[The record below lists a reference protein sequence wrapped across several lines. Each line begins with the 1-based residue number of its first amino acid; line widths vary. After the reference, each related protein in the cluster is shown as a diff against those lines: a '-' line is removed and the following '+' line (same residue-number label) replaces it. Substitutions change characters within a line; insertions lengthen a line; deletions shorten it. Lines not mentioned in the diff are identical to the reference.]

1 MPALELYCRTATTF
15 APDGALDEDAFRKYL
30 QRFVDAR
37 IGVYLASA
45 GSGES
50 GAMTAEELRRVYRIG
65 VDACKGKIP
74 VHGNPPEK
82 LSVRETL
89 DHIRLAIEG
98 GVEIVNV
105 YGPAGWHGF
114 QPTSEEIF
122 AFFAQLL
129 ADVKHP
135 VSISPNPNVGR
146 VTPSTLAALCRKH
159 GQIVAINLADQNDD
173 YFIELKDTLARDVAI
188 NVGLTGSLEMLQLG
202 ASGVIGAEPNALP
215 RTYRRYLD
223 LVEAGNM
230 AEAAAVYADLK
241 RFIRYVA
248 KWRGSHPRYLKM
260 MMRVFGIRGWG
271 LRSPYVMPTDEERQ
285 EFTAGLLRLRLPEI
299 DDLARAAGISPP

>member
-1 MPALELYCRTATTF
+1 MSAPQLYCRTATTF
-15 APDGALDEDAFRKYL
+15 APDGALDEDAFRQYL
-30 QRFVDAR
+30 QRFIDAR

-50 GAMTAEELRRVYRIG
+50 GAMTADELRRVYRTG

-89 DHIRLAIEG
+89 EHIRLAIEG

-114 QPTSEEIF
+114 RPTDDEVF
-122 AFFAQLL
+122 AFFAELL
-129 ADVKHP
+129 SDLKHP
-135 VSISPNPNVGR
+135 VSLSPNPSVGR
-146 VTPSTLAALCRKH
+146 VTPAMIAMLCRKH
-159 GQIVAINLADQNDD
+159 SQIVAINLADQNDD
-173 YFIELKDTLARDVAI
+173 FFIELKDTLDRDVAI
-188 NVGLTGSLEMLQLG
+188 NVCVTGSMEMLRLG

-215 RTYRRYLD
+215 QTYRRYLD
-223 LVEAGNM
+223 LHESGDFAG
-230 AEAAAVYADLK
+230 AALVYADLK

-248 KWRGSHPRYLKM
+248 RWRGSHPRYIKM
-260 MMRVFGIRGWG
+260 MMKAFGIAGWG
-271 LRSPYVMPTDEERQ
+271 LRGPYLMPPEQ
-285 EFTAGLLRLRLPEI
+285 EQADFVAGLLHLGLPEI
-299 DDLARAAGISPP
+299 DALARAAGITPP